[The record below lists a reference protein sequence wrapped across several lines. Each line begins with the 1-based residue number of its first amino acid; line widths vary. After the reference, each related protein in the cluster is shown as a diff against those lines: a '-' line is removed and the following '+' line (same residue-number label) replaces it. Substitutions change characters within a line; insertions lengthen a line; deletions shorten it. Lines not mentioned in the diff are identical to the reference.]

1 MLTQKE
7 IEMLLDS
14 MTMLAILIAL
24 STSVAVITLAIRQNM
39 LLMREN
45 TNLRRALRTA
55 KAASHV
61 YYDPDIA
68 KEDLWTTK

>member
-24 STSVAVITLAIRQNM
+24 TTSIAVITLAIRQNAI
-39 LLMREN
+39 LTKDN
-45 TNLRRALRTA
+45 INLRRALRTA
-55 KAASHV
+55 KTTSHV

-68 KEDLWTTK
+68 KEDVWTTK

>member
-1 MLTQKE
+1 
-7 IEMLLDS
+7 MLLDS